1 MTTTLSRAALAGALL
16 LGAGGSAFAAASAGS
31 SFLRQAIR
39 GDIAETEI
47 GQLAQQKSTDAD
59 VKSFGQELVNDHSQ
73 SKTEATSL
81 AQSMKVTVPTTAP
94 RMAQTEYR
102 KLSKLSGPAFDKAFL
117 GYMVKDHQADIAK
130 YQKEAQAN
138 DGQVSALAQK
148 TLPVLQKHL
157 QTAQS
162 LESKL
167 GQQQSAQ

>member
-1 MTTTLSRAALAGALL
+1 MTTTLSRAALAGVLL
-16 LGAGGSAFAAASAGS
+16 LGGGGSAFAAASAGS

-81 AQSMKVTVPTTAP
+81 AQSMKVTVPTSAP

-117 GYMVKDHQADIAK
+117 AQPIGDGVTSLGIPVGFGLIILTIVLTGVYVIRANAEFDKLTREIVA
-130 YQKEAQAN
+130 EA
-138 DGQVSALAQK
+138 GQ
-148 TLPVLQKHL
+148 
-157 QTAQS
+157 
-162 LESKL
+162 
-167 GQQQSAQ
+167 